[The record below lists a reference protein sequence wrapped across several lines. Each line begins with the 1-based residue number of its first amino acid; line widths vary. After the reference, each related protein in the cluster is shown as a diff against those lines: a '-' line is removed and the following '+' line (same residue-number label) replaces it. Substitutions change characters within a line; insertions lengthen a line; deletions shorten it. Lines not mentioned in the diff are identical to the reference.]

1 MDPSFRVSTTKH
13 QNCPEE
19 IHGINE
25 GKLSL
30 AVRRRIPMAVILR
43 RQLT

>member
-1 MDPSFRVSTTKH
+1 MDPSFRVSTSKN
-13 QNCPEE
+13 QKCPKE

-30 AVRRRIPMAVILR
+30 AARRRMPMAVILR